1 MSPRSAL
8 LLAAT
13 LAAWTALLAAA
24 LTSRASAPV
33 ILVAGLG
40 ALGVLGTWHRHGR
53 AASLAPVVG
62 CLLLLTT
69 GTSAPAAALCGVLVL
84 VHVVLVDVADEA
96 HGATAAPVLNAI
108 GVLAPGL
115 ALAAGA
121 AVVVSTGAVA
131 GDLAAG
137 GVPSRALLLA
147 APLVLLCAMLV
158 ALGLATRRPF
168 WSYLKAP
175 AQVSDVLKRYLRR
188 GNLRV

>member
-8 LLAAT
+8 LVAAS

-24 LTSRASAPV
+24 LTSRASV
-33 ILVAGLG
+33 LVTLVAGLG
-40 ALGVLGTWHRHGR
+40 ALGAWHRRGR
-53 AASLAPVVG
+53 VASLAPVVG
-62 CLLLLTT
+62 CVLLLTT
-69 GTSAPAAALCGVLVL
+69 GTSALAAAACGVLVL

-96 HGATAAPVLNAI
+96 HGAAAAPVLNAL

-121 AVVVSTGAVA
+121 AVVVATGAVA

-137 GVPSRALLLA
+137 GVPSTALLLA
-147 APLVLLCAMLV
+147 APLVLLCAVLV
-158 ALGLATRRPF
+158 ALGLATRRAF

-188 GNLRV
+188 GNLRA